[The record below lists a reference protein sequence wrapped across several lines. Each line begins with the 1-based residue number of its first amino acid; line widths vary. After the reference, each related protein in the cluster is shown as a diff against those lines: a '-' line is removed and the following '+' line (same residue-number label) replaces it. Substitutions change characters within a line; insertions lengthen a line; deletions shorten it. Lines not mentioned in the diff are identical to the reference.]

1 MGRHPSMAQTF
12 GRYILERSIAVG
24 GMGEVFQARQ
34 TGPDGFD
41 RACVVKTMHP
51 TLATDPE
58 IVEMFLE
65 EARLTAR
72 LTHPH
77 IAQVYDFGKID
88 AAYYIAME
96 LVDGPSLHTVVKA
109 HAMRARKLPIG
120 AVLRIVSQA
129 AQALDYVHR

>member
-1 MGRHPSMAQTF
+1 MA
-12 GRYILERSIAVG
+12 
-24 GMGEVFQARQ
+24 EVHHARQ

-41 RACVVKTMHP
+41 RACVVKTMHA
-51 TLATDPE
+51 TLASDPE

-88 AAYYIAME
+88 AAYYLAME
-96 LVDGPSLHTVVKA
+96 LVDGPSLHSVVKS
-109 HAMRARKLPIG
+109 HVMRKQGVPLGPA
-120 AVLRIVSQA
+120 LRMISQA
-129 AQALDYVHR
+129 AQALDYVHRLKGPD